1 MANTAIS
8 ALGED
13 IQCSGGAES
22 LEPCLGDGAVKAG
35 MLCDV
40 LSTGK
45 ASAID
50 ANSATLGLGFV
61 GIMDRHYSIDI
72 DTEITDSVAN
82 NLISPKS
89 GRIYRC
95 FIEDF
100 AATGYKGRPLG
111 FSETTAGSLVAVA
124 PSTTGILES
133 SKNSVAYLNKNVASG
148 DLVAEIRW
156 K

>member
-1 MANTAIS
+1 MANTSIS
-8 ALGED
+8 DIGED

-61 GIMDRHYSIDI
+61 GIMDRHYS
-72 DTEITDSVAN
+72 ITDSVAN